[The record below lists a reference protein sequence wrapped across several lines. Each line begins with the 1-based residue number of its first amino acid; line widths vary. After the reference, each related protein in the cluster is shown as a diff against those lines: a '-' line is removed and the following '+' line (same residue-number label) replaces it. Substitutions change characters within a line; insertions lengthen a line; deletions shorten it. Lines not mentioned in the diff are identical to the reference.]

1 MEQFLIQA
9 NFMFLIGNKHFT
21 FGLGKADQVTIF
33 NKDGVSIAEYSWE
46 AHANGVYARIP
57 DGTGE
62 FVDFPTSTKGKANI
76 VTNPVILNEIQS
88 NDLNGGAD
96 WIELANPTGEV
107 LDISGIV
114 IKDNDD
120 AHQYVI
126 PEGTTIPAYGFL
138 VLTEDNIWFWTWK
151 E

>member
-1 MEQFLIQA
+1 M
-9 NFMFLIGNKHFT
+9 
-21 FGLGKADQVTIF
+21 
-33 NKDGVSIAEYSWE
+33 SIAEYSWE
-46 AHANGVYARIP
+46 GHANGVYARIP

-62 FVDFPTSTKGKANI
+62 FIEFPTSTKGKANI
-76 VTNPVILNEIQS
+76 VTNPVVLNEVQS
-88 NDLNGGAD
+88 NDANGGPD

-120 AHQYVI
+120 THEYVI
-126 PEGTTIPAYGFL
+126 PEGTTIPANGFL
-138 VLTEDNIWFWTWK
+138 VLTEETFGFGLGK